1 MPWPLPRRV
10 SNEEFA
16 MRSLFVQSRKRPKTL
31 PWSGLLRVAVLVGGV
46 GLVGPARA
54 NDPADTLATSADPA
68 AAAQSAEPLRY
79 NRDVRPIL
87 VEHCFSCHGAD
98 SASRQ
103 AGLRLD
109 RRDDAVE
116 AGAIVPGDPDSS
128 VVLDRIFSDD
138 PDVVMPPPQIKKPLS
153 AEQKEILSQW
163 IAEGAAYEPHWSF
176 IAPARPP
183 LPEVRDEGWVRTPI
197 DRFVLAGL
205 EATGLAPAPEAD
217 RRTLARRAALDLTGL
232 PPEPALVEAFVA
244 DAGPDAYER
253 YVDALLASPEWGEHR
268 GRHWLD
274 YARYA
279 DTHGIHFDNFREMWT
294 YREWVIKA
302 FNRNLPFDEFTVL
315 QLAGDLVEHAPGTPS
330 AVVLDDRIGSGFN
343 RCNVTTNEGGTIDEE
358 YYVLYTRDRTETTSA
373 VWLGLTT
380 GCAVCHDHKFD
391 PLSQR
396 EFYELAAFFNNT
408 TQKAKDGNVQDTP
421 PILPVP
427 RPEDQPRFVEIEKAL
442 PEARALVDARRQE
455 ARPAFDAWIAAAT
468 PEALAETR
476 PTSPPLF
483 EMPLTENAGSSA
495 RAIVRGRPDS
505 AAAGKANAGGS
516 AAAVSELDVPLT
528 ATTTWQPGPTG
539 TALRLDGRAAEIP
552 AAGDVEH
559 DQPFSISCWLK
570 VPAIDTAYAV
580 VSRMDVDAAYRG
592 WDLWV
597 QGRRVAMHL
606 IHAWPDDALKVVATD
621 QLKPDTW
628 TLVTVTYDGSGKA
641 DGITIFY
648 DGRAQKPKVEAKSF
662 KKHSI
667 RTAVPLVIGG
677 RSEGATAHAVGIADL
692 AIWGRALA
700 TADVEGLSLARS
712 LAEILEKPAGERA
725 KAADG
730 LYGWWLGRFDEP
742 FGSLS
747 ARVAELER
755 EEAAIRARGS
765 IAHVMHEKPEMP
777 KAFVLHRGEY
787 DQRRDEVT
795 ADTPDMLPPFPD
807 DLPRNRLGL
816 ARWLLRADQP
826 LTARVTVNRFWQEV
840 FGAGLV
846 RTAGD
851 FGITGDL
858 PSHPELLDWLAVE
871 FRETGWD
878 VKRLFKLFVTSAA
891 YRQSAVT
898 TPEKLAKDGD
908 NRLLSRGPRF
918 RMDAEMVR
926 DHALAASGLLVRK
939 LGGPSV
945 KPYQPDGVWEA
956 VSMGGNTSRYQRD
969 SGENLYRR
977 SMYWFWKRTA
987 PPASMEI
994 FNAPSRENCTVRRER
1009 TNTPLQALVTLNDPQ
1024 FVEAARALA
1033 EMALDTGGDTDEH
1046 RIDFLFRRLL
1056 ARPPEADE
1064 TGIVKASLADLTAW
1078 YAAHPDDAKQLVSV
1092 GESQPRTDDA
1102 PRLAAWTMLANELMN
1117 LDEVLCK

>member
-1 MPWPLPRRV
+1 
-10 SNEEFA
+10 
-16 MRSLFVQSRKRPKTL
+16 MRSMVRSCPQHRGATRVRLSVARPGAHVSAVIVVLFALAGVCPHDRAPLAQDGRPA
-31 PWSGLLRVAVLVGGV
+31 PVSEDA
-46 GLVGPARA
+46 P
-54 NDPADTLATSADPA
+54 
-68 AAAQSAEPLRY
+68 RY
-79 NRDVRPIL
+79 NRDIRPLL

-98 SASRQ
+98 SAARQ
-103 AGLRLD
+103 ADLRLD
-109 RRDDAVE
+109 RRDVAIE

-138 PDVVMPPPQIKKPLS
+138 PAVVMPPPQVKKPLS
-153 AEQKEILSQW
+153 DGQKRLLSAW
-163 IAEGAAYEPHWSF
+163 IASGAEYEPHWSF
-176 IAPARPP
+176 IPPARPDVP
-183 LPEVRDEGWVRTPI
+183 QVRDEAWGRTPI
-197 DRFVLAGL
+197 DRFILAGL
-205 EATGLAPAPEAD
+205 EAKGLAPAPEAD
-217 RRTLARRAALDLTGL
+217 RRTLARRVALDLTGL
-232 PPEPALVEAFVA
+232 PPDPALVEAFVA
-244 DAGPDAYER
+244 DTGPDAYDR
-253 YVDALLASPEWGEHR
+253 LVDTLLASPAWGEHR

-294 YREWVIKA
+294 YRDWVIAA
-302 FNRNLPFDEFTVL
+302 FNRNLPFDEFTLL
-315 QLAGDLVEHAPGTPS
+315 QLAGDLVEHPQGTPP
-330 AVVLDDRIGSGFN
+330 ARVLDDRIGSGFN

-396 EFYELAAFFNNT
+396 EFYEFAAFFNNT

-427 RPEDQPRFVEIEKAL
+427 RPDEQDRFTEIERLL
-442 PEARALVDARRQE
+442 PTARAAVDERRTT
-455 ARPAFDAWIAAAT
+455 ARPAFDAWITAAT
-468 PEALAETR
+468 PQVLSETR
-476 PTSPPLF
+476 PADVPLVALAFTEGAGTS
-483 EMPLTENAGSSA
+483 T
-495 RAIVRGRPDS
+495 RAAVRGDA
-505 AAAGKANAGGS
+505 AAAGP
-516 AAAVSELDVPLT
+516 AVTPPVMEIDVPLT
-528 ATTTWQPGPTG
+528 ATTTWQSGPTG
-539 TALRLDGRAAEIP
+539 PALALDGRAAELP
-552 AAGDVEH
+552 TAGDIEH
-559 DQPFSISCWLK
+559 DQPFSVSCWLK
-570 VPAIDTAYAV
+570 VPAIDTAYTV
-580 VSRMDVDAAYRG
+580 VSRMDVAADYRG
-592 WDLWV
+592 WDLHV

-606 IHAWPDDALKVVATD
+606 VHAWPGDALKVVATD

-628 TLVTVTYDGSGKA
+628 TLVTATYDGSGKA
-641 DGITIFY
+641 EGITISY
-648 DGRAQKPKVEAKSF
+648 DGRPQKPNVETRSF
-662 KKHSI
+662 QKHTI
-667 RTAVPLVIGG
+667 RTGVPFVIGG
-677 RSEGATAHAVGIADL
+677 RSAGSTAHAVGLSDVTV
-692 AIWGRALA
+692 WGRAL
-700 TADVEGLSLARS
+700 TTTEVEGLALARS
-712 LAEILEKPAGERA
+712 LADVVKLPTGERP

-730 LYGWWLGRFDEP
+730 VYGWWLGRFDDA
-742 FGSLS
+742 FRTRTD
-747 ARVAELER
+747 RVKELER
-755 EEAAIRARGS
+755 EEAAIRGRGS

-795 ADTPDMLPPFPD
+795 ADTPDMLPPFPE

-816 ARWLLRADQP
+816 ARWLVRPDHP

-840 FGAGLV
+840 FGTGLV

-851 FGITGDL
+851 FGITGEL
-858 PSHPELLDWLAVE
+858 PSHPELLDWLAIE
-871 FRETGWD
+871 FRESGWD
-878 VKRLFKLFVTSAA
+878 VKRLFKLLVTSAA
-891 YRQSAVT
+891 YRQAAVT
-898 TPEKLAKDGD
+898 TPEKLARDAD

-926 DHALAASGLLVRK
+926 DHALAASGLLVRTI
-939 LGGPSV
+939 GGPSV

-969 SGENLYRR
+969 AGEKLYRR

-1033 EMALDTGGDTDEH
+1033 DDALQAGGADDASRVE
-1046 RIDFLFRRLL
+1046 FVFRRLL
-1056 ARPPEADE
+1056 ARPPAADE
-1064 TGIVKASLADLTAW
+1064 MAIVQASLAELAAW
-1078 YAAHPDDAKQLVSV
+1078 YAAHPEEAKQLVAI
-1092 GESQPRTDDA
+1092 GESKPRTDDP